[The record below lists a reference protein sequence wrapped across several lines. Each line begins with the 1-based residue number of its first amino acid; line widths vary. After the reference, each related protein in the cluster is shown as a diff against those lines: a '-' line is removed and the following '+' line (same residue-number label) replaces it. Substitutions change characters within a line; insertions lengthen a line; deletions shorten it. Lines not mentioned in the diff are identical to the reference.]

1 MIQIKEPL
9 RLQNIELVELADPEK
24 IAIWMLSINGE
35 RLEGGSF
42 DKDDVMTVILDYY
55 NKNY

>member
-42 DKDDVMTVILDYY
+42 DKSKLMDIILDFY
-55 NKNY
+55 NENY